1 MACYEAGTII
11 ELDAREAVTLNDVRG
26 SILRVTRGT
35 LWLTQENDSHDVILR
50 SGDNW
55 VVERQGATVLEAQE
69 DVVLCVVGRHVEPT
83 QAAANDASFVDWREW
98 VDRVL
103 PFAPR
108 STPYY

>member
-1 MACYEAGTII
+1 MACFEAGTII

-26 SILRVTRGT
+26 STLRVTRGT
-35 LWLTQENDSHDVILR
+35 LWLTQENDTHDVILR

-83 QAAANDASFVDWREW
+83 QAANEPRYTDWRDW
-98 VDRVL
+98 VDRLVSL
-103 PFAPR
+103 SGRPA
-108 STPYY
+108 PYY